1 MEVYKSVYDLM
12 LAKAISYG
20 YVKEQVLDILS
31 ESHDR
36 VELSTFKNIPDGE
49 KYWMAERWTWET
61 LCLYFLLDQLSED
74 TNILAVADES
84 AEFPGEKPKWKRVS
98 KYLKQN
104 LPAAGE
110 TPKSTQVKA
119 NDSTAS
125 PKPKPKLRDF
135 PAARPQNLGDKTS
148 EVPISMPKRIFC
160 VDTPTEKSSGEQV
173 PKSATRLPQTSPT
186 SLPSEKESKKRQKL
200 TQSSEIADEKD
211 LRLPGGVSTTFS
223 QLIDAK
229 IQKKK
234 PTH

>member
-36 VELSTFKNIPDGE
+36 VKLSTFKNIPDGE

-61 LCLYFLLDQLSED
+61 LF
-74 TNILAVADES
+74 ADES

-125 PKPKPKLRDF
+125 PKPKPKLRYF

-160 VDTPTEKSSGEQV
+160 VDTPTEKSSGEKV
-173 PKSATRLPQTSPT
+173 PKSATRLPKTSPT

-229 IQKKK
+229 IQKNK

>member
-31 ESHDR
+31 ESHNR

-49 KYWMAERWTWET
+49 KYWMAERWAWET

-110 TPKSTQVKA
+110 TPKST
-119 NDSTAS
+119 
-125 PKPKPKLRDF
+125 
-135 PAARPQNLGDKTS
+135 QNLGDKTS

-211 LRLPGGVSTTFS
+211 LRLPRGVSTTFS

>member
-61 LCLYFLLDQLSED
+61 LF
-74 TNILAVADES
+74 ADES

-160 VDTPTEKSSGEQV
+160 VDTPTEKSSGEKV
-173 PKSATRLPQTSPT
+173 PKSATRLPKTSPT

-200 TQSSEIADEKD
+200 TQSSEIADEND

-229 IQKKK
+229 IQKNK

>member
-1 MEVYKSVYDLM
+1 MEAYKSVYDLM

-36 VELSTFKNIPDGE
+36 VKLSTFKNIPDGE

-61 LCLYFLLDQLSED
+61 LF
-74 TNILAVADES
+74 ADES

-125 PKPKPKLRDF
+125 PKPKPKLRYF

-160 VDTPTEKSSGEQV
+160 VDTPTEKSSGEKV
-173 PKSATRLPQTSPT
+173 PKSATRLPKTSPT

-229 IQKKK
+229 IQKNK